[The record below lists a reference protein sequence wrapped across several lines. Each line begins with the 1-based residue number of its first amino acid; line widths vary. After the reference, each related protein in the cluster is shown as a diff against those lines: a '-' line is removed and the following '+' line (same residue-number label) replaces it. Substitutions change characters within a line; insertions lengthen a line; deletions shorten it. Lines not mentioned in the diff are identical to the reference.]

1 MPYLIG
7 RCPPQLCLSVVSPFV
22 EYSICV
28 ITCNI
33 VTRKLNEYGHMSW
46 KTKSDYVL
54 TLNILGHQN
63 LFSYV
68 LFGSVTKSFLCS
80 LKMC

>member
-7 RCPPQLCLSVVSPFV
+7 RSPPQLCLSVVSPFV
-22 EYSICV
+22 ESSICV
-28 ITCNI
+28 ITCSI

-54 TLNILGHQN
+54 TLNILGHQIQSIQ
-63 LFSYV
+63 LCIIWFRDQII
-68 LFGSVTKSFLCS
+68 SV
-80 LKMC
+80 

>member
-7 RCPPQLCLSVVSPFV
+7 RWPPQLCLSAVSPFV

-28 ITCNI
+28 ITCSI
-33 VTRKLNEYGHMSW
+33 VTRKLNEYGHMNW

-54 TLNILGHQN
+54 TLNILGHQIQSIQ
-63 LFSYV
+63 LCIIWFRDQII
-68 LFGSVTKSFLCS
+68 SV
-80 LKMC
+80 